1 MAKETD
7 DPTDRRPSDTFLVE
21 AAPDTPVTS
30 PDTPPVTSPD
40 TPVTSMSRDEIERRA
55 YQRFVE
61 RGGMDG
67 ADIEDWLR
75 AERELLMPRVTES

>member
-7 DPTDRRPSDTFLVE
+7 DPTDRRLSDTTPVE
-21 AAPDTPVTS
+21 AAPD
-30 PDTPPVTSPD
+30 PPVTSPV

-61 RGGMDG
+61 RGGIDG
-67 ADIEDWLR
+67 ADVDDWLR
-75 AERELLMPRVTES
+75 AERELLMSRVTES

>member
-1 MAKETD
+1 MAKEID
-7 DPTDRRPSDTFLVE
+7 DATDRRPSDTSPVE
-21 AAPDTPVTS
+21 AAPDT
-30 PDTPPVTSPD
+30 PVTSPD

-55 YQRFVE
+55 YERFVE

>member
-7 DPTDRRPSDTFLVE
+7 DPTDRRLSDTPLVE

-30 PDTPPVTSPD
+30 PDTPVTS
-40 TPVTSMSRDEIERRA
+40 PVTSMSRDEIERRA

-67 ADIEDWLR
+67 ADIDDWLR
-75 AERELLMPRVTES
+75 AERELLMPPVTES

>member
-1 MAKETD
+1 
-7 DPTDRRPSDTFLVE
+7 
-21 AAPDTPVTS
+21 
-30 PDTPPVTSPD
+30 
-40 TPVTSMSRDEIERRA
+40 MSRDEIERRA
-55 YQRFVE
+55 YERFVE

>member
-7 DPTDRRPSDTFLVE
+7 DPTDRLDTSLVE
-21 AAPDTPVTS
+21 AAPDT
-30 PDTPPVTSPD
+30 PVTSPD